1 MNPETTNSTRY
12 LSFVSFLKLS
22 TGLIETSINLF
33 KSSTERPEPNTSG
46 EFFRILLICSLF
58 STMERPIKFQLIHK
72 IVAVTIGFFRMA
84 DNIVDYIVIDI
95 IDNILNR
102 VIMAVKGFA
111 VNHRLFC
118 KLSHRDFGNIFFG

>member
-1 MNPETTNSTRY
+1 
-12 LSFVSFLKLS
+12 
-22 TGLIETSINLF
+22 
-33 KSSTERPEPNTSG
+33 
-46 EFFRILLICSLF
+46 
-58 STMERPIKFQLIHK
+58 
-72 IVAVTIGFFRMA
+72 MA

-118 KLSHRDFGNIFFG
+118 KLSHRDFGNIFSASKSISEFFILVLVFTMRRSVTLASILSPHKTV

>member
-1 MNPETTNSTRY
+1 
-12 LSFVSFLKLS
+12 
-22 TGLIETSINLF
+22 
-33 KSSTERPEPNTSG
+33 
-46 EFFRILLICSLF
+46 
-58 STMERPIKFQLIHK
+58 
-72 IVAVTIGFFRMA
+72 MA

-118 KLSHRDFGNIFFG
+118 KLSHRNFGNIFFGKQINQRIFYIGSCFYNAKVSNISVHTITP